1 MAARERSKL
10 VWLCVIPPLDV
21 LNELAGSSFPVRSI
35 SSFREKETSRT
46 AARAGDSTI
55 AEWLQRI
62 MGNKMKAVEIH
73 GAGNTD
79 RLNVD

>member
-1 MAARERSKL
+1 MNSPGRVFQS
-10 VWLCVIPPLDV
+10 DQ
-21 LNELAGSSFPVRSI
+21 I